1 MDVTCTSFSEGSTVV
16 SDAVKDALRAYSPVV
31 TRLGGSLTVFALP

>member
-16 SDAVKDALRAYSPVV
+16 SGAFISGPV
-31 TRLGGSLTVFALP
+31 TSTHYTALPG